1 MGTGKGRY
9 MSISKAR
16 RVLDRLYCMGQPQK
30 MDLLAFKEAGIT
42 HIINLRPVS
51 EWVGWDQ
58 AAMAAE
64 LQLQYLCIPVASS
77 KDLDREHARE
87 LMQAIEGDE
96 PVLIYCATGNRVG
109 ALLALVAAWEMDYAP
124 AQALELGLAAGL
136 TSLEPAV
143 GMLLDLE

>member
-1 MGTGKGRY
+1 

-30 MDLLAFKEAGIT
+30 MDLLAFKEAGISR
-42 HIINLRPVS
+42 IINLRPDS

-64 LQLQYLCIPVASS
+64 LQLQYRCIPVASS

-87 LMQAIEGDE
+87 LLQAIEGSE

-109 ALLALVAAWEMDYAP
+109 ALLALVVAWEMGYAP
-124 AQALELGLAAGL
+124 EQALALGLAAGL
-136 TSLEPAV
+136 TSLEPAIT
-143 GMLLDLE
+143 MLLDLD